1 MKKTI
6 TSLLSLL
13 LLLPSSSALAQIAA
27 GWYRVQNASSLRSV
41 SVKGTSYST
50 STDPDAFY
58 NCIKMQDKAN
68 AYTDPGTIV
77 YISQTKDGDGI
88 SIFGQGTDTKTITTD
103 KYITIK
109 HQKYTGSTNG
119 NVIANSLYYQL
130 TVTQGVDF
138 YLQDY
143 GGLDLGRSG
152 IQDYYPGIWGFGK
165 GSPNNIY
172 ACWSILPISD
182 ENYFGVKP
190 YSADVKDSEGN
201 YWTTL
206 CCDFDCII
214 PSGGGVLGAYTI
226 KKETTSNGINYA
238 KPELLYSPGETIPGG
253 TPVLLKLK
261 YNDASLCKLTPSG
274 TPKNIKTFPLT
285 SNALEGNYFGPYKNY
300 NSTSSTADAAEYDP
314 DKGTTNDKTNYRVLY
329 ADATHPIGFYKY
341 SGTYMS
347 SNKAWLDL
355 SKLSTAAKGIG
366 TVYLDFDDATTGIDE
381 VNTEQIQPKEDVI
394 CDLMGRRV
402 TNPQHGIYIKNGKK
416 VIYK

>member
-1 MKKTI
+1 MNKKFT
-6 TSLLSLL
+6 LL
-13 LLLPSSSALAQIAA
+13 LTLLLFLTGSSAFAQIAA
-27 GWYRVQNASSLRSV
+27 GWYRVQSAYSLRSV

-58 NCIKMQDKAN
+58 NCIKMQDEAN
-68 AYTDPGTIV
+68 AYTDPGTVI
-77 YISQTKDGDGI
+77 YISQTNDGDAI
-88 SIFGQGTDTKTITTD
+88 SIFGQGTDTKTITTN
-103 KYITIK
+103 KFITIK

-119 NVIANSLYYQL
+119 NVIANSMYYQL
-130 TVTQGVDF
+130 SVSQFLTF

-143 GGLDLGRSG
+143 LGLDLGRNG
-152 IQDYYPGIWGFGK
+152 IQDNTWG
-165 GSPNNIY
+165 SNNNIY

-214 PSGGGVLGAYTI
+214 PSDGGVLGAYTI
-226 KKETTSNGINYA
+226 KTETTTNGINYA
-238 KPELLYSPGETIPGG
+238 KPELLYSQGGTIPGG

-261 YNDASLCKLTPSG
+261 YNDASLCKLTPTG
-274 TPKNIKTFPLT
+274 TPKNIKTFPIT

-300 NSTSSTADAAEYDP
+300 KSTSSTADAAEYNP
-314 DKGTTNDKTNYRVLY
+314 SQETSNDKTNYRVLY

-341 SGTYMS
+341 SGTNMS
-347 SNKAWLDL
+347 YNKAWLDI
-355 SKLSTAAKGIG
+355 SKLTSGAKETG
-366 TVYLDFDDATTGIDE
+366 TVYLDLDGATTGINE
-381 VNTEQIQPKEDVI
+381 INAEEQQPKEDVI
-394 CDLMGRRV
+394 YDLMGRRV

-416 VIYK
+416 VIYQ

>member
-1 MKKTI
+1 MNKKFT
-6 TSLLSLL
+6 LL
-13 LLLPSSSALAQIAA
+13 LTLLLFLTGSSAFAQIAA
-27 GWYRVQNASSLRSV
+27 GWYRVQSAYSLRSV

-68 AYTDPGTIV
+68 AYTDPGTII
-77 YISQTKDGDGI
+77 YISQTKDGDAI

-103 KYITIK
+103 KFITIK

-119 NVIANSLYYQL
+119 NVIANSMYYQL
-130 TVTQGVDF
+130 SVTQFFTF

-143 GGLDLGRSG
+143 LGLDLGRNG
-152 IQDYYPGIWGFGK
+152 IQNNTWG
-165 GSPNNIY
+165 SNNNIY

-214 PSGGGVLGAYTI
+214 PSDGGVLGAYTI
-226 KKETTSNGINYA
+226 KTETTTNGINYA
-238 KPELLYSPGETIPGG
+238 KPELLYSQGGTIPGG

-261 YNDASLCKLTPSG
+261 YNDASLCKLTPTG
-274 TPKNIKTFPLT
+274 TPKNIKTFPIT

-314 DKGTTNDKTNYRVLY
+314 ESREPQTTRLIIEFFMQM
-329 ADATHPIGFYKY
+329 P
-341 SGTYMS
+341 
-347 SNKAWLDL
+347 L
-355 SKLSTAAKGIG
+355 
-366 TVYLDFDDATTGIDE
+366 
-381 VNTEQIQPKEDVI
+381 IQ
-394 CDLMGRRV
+394 
-402 TNPQHGIYIKNGKK
+402 
-416 VIYK
+416 

>member
-1 MKKTI
+1 MNKII
-6 TSLLSLL
+6 TTFFTLL
-13 LLLPSSSALAQIAA
+13 LLMSGSSAFAQIAA

-58 NCIKMQDKAN
+58 NCIKMQDKDK

-77 YISQTKDGDGI
+77 YISQAKDGDGI

-119 NVIANSLYYQL
+119 NVIANSMYYQL
-130 TVTQGVDF
+130 SVTQFLTF

-143 GGLDLGRSG
+143 LGLDLGKNG
-152 IQDYYPGIWGFGK
+152 IQNNTFG
-165 GSPNNIY
+165 SNNNVY

-206 CCDFDCII
+206 CCDFDCTI
-214 PSGGGVLGAYTI
+214 PLGGGVLGAYTI
-226 KKETTSNGINYA
+226 KAETTSNGINYA
-238 KPELLYSPGETIPGG
+238 IPELLYGQGENIPGG
-253 TPVLLKLK
+253 TPVLLKLR
-261 YNDASLCKLTPSG
+261 YNNASKCKLTPTG
-274 TPKNIKTFPLT
+274 TPKNIKTFPLI

-300 NSTSSTADAAEYDP
+300 KSTSSTADAAEYNP
-314 DKGTTNDKTNYRVLY
+314 SQETTNDKTNYRVLY
-329 ADATHPIGFYKY
+329 ADATHRIGFYKY
-341 SGTYMS
+341 SGSSMS
-347 SNKAWLDL
+347 SNKAWLDI
-355 SKLSTAAKGIG
+355 SKFSSNAKSTG
-366 TVYLDFDDATTGIDE
+366 TVYLDFDGATGIDE
-381 VNTEQIQPKEDVI
+381 INAEEQQPEENIVY
-394 CDLMGRRV
+394 DLTGRRV
-402 TNPQHGIYIKNGKK
+402 TNPQQGVYIKDGKK